1 MIEFTVPGI
10 PVPKGRP
17 RFGKGRTYTP
27 ADTVAAERTVAI
39 YARRACRKPL
49 TGPLRLGVVFYVP
62 IPKDSTKARFAA
74 RLSGSERPITK
85 PDLDNYLKLVLDACN
100 RIVYADDNQV
110 VEIVATK
117 WYSDKPNTLVTVEP
131 IE

>member
-49 TGPLRLGVVFYVP
+49 TGALYLDVMFFMP
-62 IPKDSTKARFAA
+62 IPKSFTKAQRRSIDAGM
-74 RLSGSERPITK
+74 LRPATK
-85 PDLDNYLKLVLDACN
+85 PDASNLLKTVEDAMN
-100 RIVYADDNQV
+100 RIVYADDNQLV
-110 VEIVATK
+110 SVAAGK
-117 WYSDKPNTLVTVEP
+117 WYSDNPRTKVEVGQL
-131 IE
+131 